1 MFSSWELLDGSN
13 FEGDKMQP
21 LTQYDVENAV
31 DAIDGY
37 WQPDPHLT
45 EANARKAFEA
55 AKDLNRVHRLRAL
68 ECIEAITFEQFL
80 NARPLIAKRVEE
92 YKTR

>member
-1 MFSSWELLDGSN
+1 VLSSWQLFNGPN
-13 FEGDKMQP
+13 PEGDKMQP

-45 EANARKAFEA
+45 EENARKAFEH
-55 AKDLNRVHRLRAL
+55 AKERNRVHRRRDL

-80 NARPLIAKRVEE
+80 NARPFIAKRVKE